1 MKILG
6 STKLDFDDVLIRP
19 KTSETASR
27 KEVQIVRDFPKFP
40 NSPRKLVCVPI
51 MASNMDTTGTFEM
64 ALSLANR
71 RWITCLHKHYPVAE
85 LIEFFLTDDNSPK
98 LSLIPHVWL
107 SIGMSDIDLN
117 KLRIFITHAGFC
129 PNLCVDVANGYT
141 DNFVERV
148 AQIRTV
154 SPESIILAGN
164 VATSE
169 QVERL
174 IRQGKADIIKLGIG
188 PGSVCTTRLVTGV
201 GYPQLSATLECS
213 DAAHGSQHGYVC
225 TDGGCRTSGD
235 ICKAFG
241 ANADFVMLG
250 SMLSGTDECD
260 GEWEYE
266 QGFPKFV
273 HDAEAS
279 QRLNTCIDGIVF
291 GEKRKARLKYYGMSS
306 YTAQDK
312 YNGKSTYRASEGK
325 VVYVDYKGPVE
336 DICQQIEGG
345 IRSCCAYIGA
355 KRIKDIGRCTTFV
368 LVNRTHNTY
377 YETTEE
383 SLWTKN

>member
-19 KTSETASR
+19 KSSEAASR
-27 KEVQIVRDFPKFP
+27 SSVEIVRRFDKFP
-40 NSPRKLVCVPI
+40 HSPRSLSCVPI

-64 ALSLANR
+64 MLSLAAR
-71 RWITCLHKHYPVAE
+71 KWVTCLHKHHTIKQ
-85 LIEFFLTDDNSPK
+85 LLEFFLRDNDQINRNLVPYMWM
-98 LSLIPHVWL
+98 SL
-107 SIGMSDIDLN
+107 GMSDEELN
-117 KLRIFITHAGFC
+117 KLRVFISHAGFC

-148 AQIRTV
+148 AEIRTV

-164 VATSE
+164 VATPE

-174 IRQGKADIIKLGIG
+174 IRQGKADIVKLGIG

-201 GYPQLSATLECS
+201 GYPQLSATLECA

-225 TDGGCRTSGD
+225 TDGGCRYSGD
-235 ICKAFG
+235 VCKAFG

-250 SMLSGTDECD
+250 SMLAGTDECD
-260 GEWEYE
+260 GEWEYHRGVNTHG
-266 QGFPKFV
+266 QFPSLPK
-273 HDAEAS
+273 S
-279 QRLNTCIDGIVF
+279 
-291 GEKRKARLKYYGMSS
+291 RKSKKRLKYYGMSS

-312 YNGKSTYRASEGK
+312 YNGIASYRASEGK
-325 VVYVDYKGPVE
+325 AVYVDYKGPVE
-336 DICQQIEGG
+336 DTCKQIEGG

-355 KRIKDIGRCTTFV
+355 KRIKDMGRCTTFV
-368 LVNRTHNTY
+368 PVNRTHNSF
-377 YETTEE
+377 YEGNSTTSPEE
-383 SLWTKN
+383 IRHLVGEI

>member
-1 MKILG
+1 
-6 STKLDFDDVLIRP
+6 
-19 KTSETASR
+19 
-27 KEVQIVRDFPKFP
+27 
-40 NSPRKLVCVPI
+40 

-64 ALSLANR
+64 AMSLIGR
-71 RWITCLHKHYPVAE
+71 KWITCLHKYHTIE
-85 LIEFFLTDDNSPK
+85 QLLEFFLRDGDNVNDN
-98 LSLIPHVWL
+98 LIPYMWM
-107 SIGMSDIDLN
+107 SIGMSDEDLN
-117 KLRIFITHAGFC
+117 KLRTFISHAGFC
-129 PNLCVDVANGYT
+129 PNLCLDVANGYT

-148 AQIRTV
+148 AQVRTV

-188 PGSVCTTRLVTGV
+188 PGSVCTTRIVTGV

-260 GEWEYE
+260 GEWEYTQSLASKRGE
-266 QGFPKFV
+266 PCPPWPAPKK
-273 HDAEAS
+273 
-279 QRLNTCIDGIVF
+279 T
-291 GEKRKARLKYYGMSS
+291 RLKYYGMSS

-312 YNGKSTYRASEGK
+312 YNGGKSTYRASEGK
-325 VVYVDYKGPVE
+325 AVYVDYKGPVQ
-336 DICQQIEGG
+336 DTCIQIEGG

-368 LVNRTHNTY
+368 PVNRTHNTY
-377 YETTEE
+377 YESTEE
-383 SLWTKN
+383 SRWTKN